1 MTFQPIAGEP
11 LAISPQAKRVM
22 QAAAAKRKPAAK
34 RTRATGKPP
43 LNRTEV
49 IYREMVR
56 RELLAGGNPH
66 HHDPVLVEALEQADP
81 AVGQAVDAWY
91 DRYMDRHQ

>member
-1 MTFQPIAGEP
+1 MTFQPIPGEP
-11 LAISPQAKRVM
+11 LAVSSQAKGVM
-22 QAAAAKRKPAAK
+22 QAAAAKRKPAGK
-34 RTRATGKPP
+34 RTRTTGKPA

-49 IYREMVR
+49 IYRDMVR

-91 DRYMDRHQ
+91 DRHMARHR